1 MMVGNISEDSFMS
14 RGWQMS
20 AQIPNFE
27 TVGHDTEVCWY
38 LKYGIFLKKKINLYT
53 TLLITHGL
61 KAIKITDSA
70 ILLFNYK

>member
-1 MMVGNISEDSFMS
+1 MMVGNLSEDSFMS

-38 LKYGIFLKKKINLYT
+38 LKYGIFLKKKSTFIQHY
-53 TLLITHGL
+53 LLL
-61 KAIKITDSA
+61 MA
-70 ILLFNYK
+70 